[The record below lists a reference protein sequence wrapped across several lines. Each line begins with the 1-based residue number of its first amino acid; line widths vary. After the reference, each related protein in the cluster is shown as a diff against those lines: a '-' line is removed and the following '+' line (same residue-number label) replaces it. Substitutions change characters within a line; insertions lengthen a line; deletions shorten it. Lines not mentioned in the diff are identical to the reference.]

1 MDDFRPAIV
10 AVIRIVVALVWIVAG
25 VGKLRLH
32 ASTRDAVRRL
42 TRLPNGLAGAIAAPL
57 PPAEI
62 VLGLL
67 LLAGWRIRMLAA
79 VSAGLFTLFA
89 VLVAAAAI
97 RGALADGGCGC
108 FGTRA
113 SSAGQGNPA
122 NAGRIWARNLV
133 LAVLALAVAF
143 RQ

>member
-1 MDDFRPAIV
+1 MHVRMIAL
-10 AVIRIVVALVWIVAG
+10 AGIRIGLGLVWIVAG
-25 VGKLRLH
+25 VGKLRSH
-32 ASTRDAVRRL
+32 ASTRDAARRL
-42 TRLPNGLAGAIAAPL
+42 TRLPNGLAGAIAAAL
-57 PPAEI
+57 PPAET

-67 LLAGWRIRMLAA
+67 LLAGWRIRMLAGI
-79 VSAGLFTLFA
+79 SAGLFTLFA

-108 FGTRA
+108 LGTRA

-122 NAGRIWARNLV
+122 KAGRIWARNLV

-143 RQ
+143 RE